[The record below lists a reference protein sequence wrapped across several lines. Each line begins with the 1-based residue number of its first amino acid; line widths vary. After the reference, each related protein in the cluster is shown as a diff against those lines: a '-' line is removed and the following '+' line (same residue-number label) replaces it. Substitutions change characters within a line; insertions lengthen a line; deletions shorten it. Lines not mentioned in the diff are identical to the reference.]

1 MAHGVYVVED
11 DFKVASAIVRS
22 LARQTEFSVIGTA
35 GSLATAR
42 ADLER
47 IRPEIVVVDLQLP
60 DGDGATLIRALRA
73 ERPSVVLLVF
83 TVFGDEARVVRAIE
97 AGADGYLLKGCTG
110 DELLHALSQARA
122 GESPISPPIARHLLN
137 RLRRPSPKSV
147 VPSRVPGSQESLEKL
162 SPREI
167 EVLRLVAQG
176 YIAEEIG
183 TRLGISVNTVR
194 SHIRSVYGKLSVNHQ
209 GQAVSTAHRLG
220 YL

>member
-22 LARQTEFSVIGTA
+22 LARQTEFSVVGTA
-35 GSLATAR
+35 GSIAAAR
-42 ADLER
+42 AELDR
-47 IRPEIVVVDLQLP
+47 IQPEIVVVDLQLP

-73 ERPSVVLLVF
+73 ARPSVVLLVF
-83 TVFGDEARVVRAIE
+83 TVFGDESRVIRAIE

-110 DELLHALSQARA
+110 DELLHALHQARA

-137 RLRRPSPKSV
+137 RLRRPEPAIAGAV
-147 VPSRVPGSQESLEKL
+147 EAAAPGEPLEKL
-162 SPREI
+162 SPREV